1 MKKLIYL
8 FLTLLMTSC
17 ATTFYQVYNVK
28 PNQEKNTKTDNLFFE
43 DENCKITYDLWANGG
58 NIGFDIYNKTDE
70 NVYVYLNESNFILN
84 GFAYDYYKNRTFT
97 TTEGTIKEDSIIRI
111 PAKTTKRISE
121 YSINSTR
128 ITDCDLKKYPSRKTI
143 KTKSYSIEQSPIIFS
158 NIITYE
164 TKGEKMTVQNEFYV
178 SEIANY
184 PATEFFEYNYT
195 EYCGKKS
202 LSKTKFNKFYNTD
215 KFYIK
220 YSK

>member
-1 MKKLIYL
+1 MRKLIYL

-184 PATEFFEYNYT
+184 PATEFFEYKYT

-202 LSKTKFNKFYNTD
+202 KSKTKFNKFYNTD

>member
-164 TKGEKMTVQNEFYV
+164 SKGERIIVQNEFYV

-184 PATEFFEYNYT
+184 PDTEFFEYKYT

-202 LSKTKFNKFYNTD
+202 MSKTKFYKFYNTD

-220 YSK
+220 YN

>member
-143 KTKSYSIEQSPIIFS
+143 KTKSYTIEQSPIIFS

-184 PATEFFEYNYT
+184 PATEFFEYKYT

-202 LSKTKFNKFYNTD
+202 KSKTKFNKFYNTD